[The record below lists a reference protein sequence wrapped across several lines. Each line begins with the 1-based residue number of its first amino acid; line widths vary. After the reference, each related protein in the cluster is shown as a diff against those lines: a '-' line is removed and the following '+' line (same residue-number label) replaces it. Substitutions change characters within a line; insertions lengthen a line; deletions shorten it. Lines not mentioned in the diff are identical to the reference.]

1 MFTQINNFI
10 TWFDGVVWGLPLDHS
25 DPDHRI
31 PFNRSVRLFTGKTS
45 WKSTEIHGTK

>member
-10 TWFDGVVWGLPLDHS
+10 IWFDGVVWGLPLIILILSQD
-25 DPDHRI
+25 